1 MDKKRQDCAEG
12 ELNSTLCTQHM
23 LGNGYEDTDIR
34 CLLTNVRSIMNK
46 FAELKDFID
55 QHNPYIIGITETWC
69 TDLVSDAELSLG
81 EYNLFRCDR
90 KNAPGGGVLLCVHL
104 SLNAVICESL
114 TKLDIKDSVWC
125 IVTLRDKTKMLIG
138 VVYRSP
144 SSNSENDAKLITTI
158 SNIEDYHDCADLL
171 LMGDFN
177 TPNVDWKDFTC
188 SDSRSSFARNFIN
201 ATLDSYLTQ
210 HIYKPTR
217 HVPGQKSSILDLVF
231 TPNPNSVVKIQ
242 HCSPLGFSDHEC
254 LLFEVKY
261 VME

>member
-1 MDKKRQDCAEG
+1 M
-12 ELNSTLCTQHM
+12 
-23 LGNGYEDTDIR
+23 
-34 CLLTNVRSIMNK
+34 
-46 FAELKDFID
+46 
-55 QHNPYIIGITETWC
+55 
-69 TDLVSDAELSLG
+69 VSDAELSLG
-81 EYNLFRCDR
+81 KYNLFRCDR
-90 KNAPGGGVLLCVHL
+90 KNAPGGGELLYVDL

-125 IVTLRDKTKMLIG
+125 TATLRDKTRMLIG

-158 SNIEDYHDCADLL
+158 NNIEDYHDYADLL

-188 SDSRSSFARNFIN
+188 SDSRSSFAHNFIN

-210 HIYKPTR
+210 HIYKPTL

-231 TPNPNSVVKIQ
+231 TPNSNSQLSSQDSALPSIGVWP
-242 HCSPLGFSDHEC
+242 S
-254 LLFEVKY
+254 
-261 VME
+261 